1 MRVSYQTATIAASG
15 TTSGAISTG
24 IINDEGTQLHGLE
37 FPATMTGTTMTFTGS
52 RSSDGTFVAI
62 YDVGGA
68 SAYSVT
74 IGTSRFVPLDPRVF
88 ATFPF
93 VKLVS
98 GSTEASERSIVVH
111 LRPIQ

>member
-24 IINDEGTQLHGLE
+24 IINEEGTQLHGLE
-37 FPATMTGTTMTFTGS
+37 FPAAMTGTAMTFTGS
-52 RSSDGTFVAI
+52 RSSDGTYVTLRE
-62 YDVGGA
+62 VGGA

-74 IGTSRFVPLDPRVF
+74 ITASAFVPLDPRVF

-93 VKLVS
+93 IKLVS

-111 LRPIQ
+111 SRPVQ